1 MNQEP
6 YKHHPFVSTHWSV
19 VIRAGGPN
27 SDEAR
32 QSFGALFETYWYPLY
47 AFSRRSGLSDQDAMD
62 STQSF
67 FTHLLYTEGLDTLT
81 PQKGRFR
88 SFLIASFKNFLANE
102 RRAANA
108 QRRGGAVKTISLSGV
123 DFHSRYQNEP
133 AHEGSAERLFDRAW
147 VESLFERVQFR
158 LADDYRL
165 AEKEVLF
172 RLLRPHL
179 TNRGDALPR
188 AEISRQLN
196 LSKAAVAMSLH
207 RMRRRF
213 GELLREEIAATVD
226 DPTDIEEELRE
237 LMTLVSQPDG

>member
-6 YKHHPFVSTHWSV
+6 PKQYPFASTHWSV

-27 SDEAR
+27 SDESR
-32 QSFGALFETYWYPLY
+32 RSFGTLFETYWYPLY
-47 AFSRRSGLSDQDAMD
+47 AFSRRSGQSDQDAMD

-67 FTHLLYTEGLDTLT
+67 FAHLLHTEGLDSLS

-102 RRAANA
+102 RRAANTL
-108 QRRGGAVKTISLSGV
+108 RRGGAVKTIPLSEF
-123 DFHSRYQNEP
+123 DFKARYNNEP
-133 AHEGSAERLFDRAW
+133 AHDGSAERLFDRAW
-147 VESLFERVQFR
+147 VESLFERVQAR
-158 LADDYRL
+158 IADDYRL
-165 AEKEVLF
+165 ADKEQLF

-179 TNRGDALPR
+179 IHRGDTVPR
-188 AEISRQLN
+188 AEICRQLN
-196 LSKAAVAMSLH
+196 LSTAALAMSLH

-226 DPTDIEEELRE
+226 DPTDIEDELRE
-237 LMTLVSQPDG
+237 LMVLVST

>member
-6 YKHHPFVSTHWSV
+6 PKQYQFASTHWSV
-19 VIRAGGPN
+19 VLRAGGPN
-27 SDEAR
+27 TDDSR
-32 QSFGALFETYWYPLY
+32 QSFGTLFEIYWYPLY
-47 AFSRRSGLSDQDAMD
+47 AFSRRSGQSDQDAMD

-67 FTHLLYTEGLDTLT
+67 FAHLLYTEGLDSLS

-102 RRAANA
+102 RRAANT
-108 QRRGGAVKTISLSGV
+108 QRRGGAVKTLSLSEV
-123 DFHSRYQNEP
+123 DFQSRYNNEP
-133 AHEGSAERLFDRAW
+133 AHDGSAERLFDRAW
-147 VESLFERVQFR
+147 VESLFERVQSR

-165 AEKEVLF
+165 ADKEVLF

-179 TNRGDALPR
+179 TNHGDALPR

-213 GELLREEIAATVD
+213 GELLREEIAATVEQ
-226 DPTDIEEELRE
+226 PTDIEDELRE
-237 LMTLVSQPDG
+237 LMALVST